1 MPDQPGTRRRLPTV
15 RILIVAGTLAY
26 SLAGV
31 DAPAVSRPTG
41 EAAARAQTPPDQEPV
56 VFVGAGDI
64 ANCQLAGGGGA
75 AATGRL
81 LDRIS
86 GTVFTVGDHAYP
98 SGTAGEFHD
107 CFEPRWGRHK
117 ARIRPAPGNHDYLTA
132 NGRPYFDYFGENAG
146 PDRRGYYSYT
156 LGSWH
161 MVSLNSSI
169 DAGRRSK
176 QIEWLRH
183 DLEEHRATCTLAYW
197 HIPVFS
203 SGPHGAQRQDTS
215 WMVEAWRVLYEFGAD
230 VVIGGH
236 DHDYERFAPQN
247 PDGKADPRGIREFV
261 VGTGGGGLY
270 NFKNIRPNSEAR
282 SNRSYGVLKLV
293 LGSADYSWEFVVGA
307 GEPFQDS
314 GTAACVTAPTSLA
327 RSPSS

>member
-1 MPDQPGTRRRLPTV
+1 MPDQLGSRRDV
-15 RILIVAGTLAY
+15 SIARILIVA
-26 SLAGV
+26 S
-31 DAPAVSRPTG
+31 AVL
-41 EAAARAQTPPDQEPV
+41 AAAGPPALSRHLQDAAVLPQIPPESEPV

-64 ANCQLAGGGGA
+64 ANCQLAGGTGA
-75 AATGRL
+75 VATGRL
-81 LDRIS
+81 LDRIP

-98 SGTAGEFHD
+98 SGTAEEFRD
-107 CFEPRWGRHK
+107 CYEPGWGRHK
-117 ARIRPAPGNHDYLTA
+117 MRTRPAPGNHDYLTA
-132 NGRPYFDYFGENAG
+132 GGKAYFDYFGENAG
-146 PDRRGYYSYT
+146 PERRGYYSYT

-161 MVSLNSSI
+161 IVSLNSSI
-169 DAGRRSK
+169 SAGRHSK

-203 SGPHGAQRQDTS
+203 SGPHGTQRQVTS
-215 WMVEAWRVLYEFGAD
+215 WMLDAWRVLYEFGAD
-230 VVIGGH
+230 VVINGH

-270 NFKNIRPNSEAR
+270 NFRTIRPNSEAR
-282 SNRSYGVLKLV
+282 SSRSYGVLKLV
-293 LGSADYSWEFVVGA
+293 LRSTDYSWEFVVGV

-314 GTAACVTAPTSLA
+314 GTAACVSASTDPA
-327 RSPSS
+327 RSQ